1 MSKENGCLE
10 EGMKET
16 RTPLPAIWAVKNLE
30 Y

>member
-1 MSKENGCLE
+1 MFTENGCLE

-16 RTPLPAIWAVKNLE
+16 RIPLSAILAVKNPE